1 MITWLASYP
10 RSGNTLL
17 RIILNDVFRVGTYSR
32 HDDRTDIGS
41 SPELAEAVGH
51 QSLGGKWKERYA
63 QMAAADEQF
72 FVKTHDLE
80 PGDHPCI
87 YIVRNGMAAISS
99 YRKYL
104 SDFRDRQFSLEAVI
118 LGMVSRFSS
127 WGSHLDYWNP
137 MERKETLLLKYE
149 DLLSASEQAIQKIER
164 FCKVERKSAWTNN
177 FARLHQLDPRFFRKG
192 QMQVTR
198 SEWSPSEISLFYA
211 LHGDW
216 MQKLEYETAAGL
228 DSRDYKTLRQALAA
242 ENEVLQ
248 STRARLTAAEA
259 ALERMKIK
267 LRSRSQLP
275 RSHKFGERT
284 PSGPGRKK
292 SAGFCGGSP

>member
-17 RIILNDVFRVGTYSR
+17 RIILNDVFGVGTYSR
-32 HDDRTDIGS
+32 YDDPIDIGS
-41 SPELAEAVGH
+41 SPELTDAVGH
-51 QSLGGKWKERYA
+51 RSLGGKWKERYA

-87 YIVRNGMAAISS
+87 YIVRNGMAAINSH
-99 YRKYL
+99 RKYL
-104 SDFRDRQFSLEAVI
+104 SDFRDKQYPLEAVI

-127 WGSHLDYWNP
+127 WGSHLDNWDP
-137 MERKETLLLKYE
+137 MDRKKTLLLKYE
-149 DLLSASEQAIQKIER
+149 DLLSASEQAIQKIET
-164 FCKVERKSAWTNN
+164 FCGLERKSAWTND
-177 FARLHQLDPRFFRKG
+177 FSKFHRLNPQFFRKG
-192 QMQVTR
+192 QAEVTR

-216 MQKLEYETAAGL
+216 MQKLEYDTSAGL
-228 DSRDYKTLRQALAA
+228 DSRDYKTLRQALAV

-248 STRARLTAAEA
+248 STQARLTAAEA
-259 ALERMKIK
+259 ALERMRLK
-267 LRSRSQLP
+267 LRGRSQLP
-275 RSHKFGERT
+275 RKAQIWRENAKR
-284 PSGPGRKK
+284 
-292 SAGFCGGSP
+292 AGS